1 MPVGNASKTM
11 DERGSTLMEY
21 TIILFI
27 FRNKKVLFLKLIETK
42 ILSDL
47 SNYILVLYK
56 NWYMHY
62 ESEFSYS
69 IF

>member
-11 DERGSTLMEY
+11 DEQGNTLMEY

-27 FRNKKVLFLKLIETK
+27 FSNKKILFLKLIETK

-56 NWYMHY
+56 DWYMY
-62 ESEFSYS
+62 YDSECIYS
-69 IF
+69 KF

>member
-11 DERGSTLMEY
+11 DERGNTLMEC

-27 FRNKKVLFLKLIETK
+27 FSNKKIVFLKLIETK

-47 SNYILVLYK
+47 SNYILVFISKLV
-56 NWYMHY
+56 H
-62 ESEFSYS
+62 ELELSYS

>member
-11 DERGSTLMEY
+11 DERGNTLMEY

-27 FRNKKVLFLKLIETK
+27 FSNKKIVFLKLIETK

-47 SNYILVLYK
+47 SNYILVFISRLVHELK
-56 NWYMHY
+56 L
-62 ESEFSYS
+62 SYS